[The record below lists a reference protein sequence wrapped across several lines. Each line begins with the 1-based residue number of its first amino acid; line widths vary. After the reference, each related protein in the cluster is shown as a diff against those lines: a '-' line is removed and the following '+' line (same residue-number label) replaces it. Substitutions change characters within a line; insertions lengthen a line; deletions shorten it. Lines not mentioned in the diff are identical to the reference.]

1 MPENRCVSCLIDV
14 PRVKA
19 DIIQLETEITAGGE
33 NAENAKSLLKHR
45 RRFLKAIEGNRLPKK
60 RHLLMF
66 VFLAQRF
73 RNGAVFIE
81 REGAPEIGP
90 AEVIVIGDKTAE
102 KSATTRATGLNLIR
116 DPAKVQTQIAQ
127 ILVDTYRPGDTFSIS
142 TAVDKLRHFVPEGS
156 NPGTWLG
163 TYMMREMRHTNG
175 ILEHVGPRRY
185 RMRADAS
192 KILKNGQKPS
202 KTAQSSDA
210 VSSA

>member
-1 MPENRCVSCLIDV
+1 MPENRSVSCLIDI
-14 PRVKA
+14 PRVNA
-19 DIIQLETEITAGGE
+19 DIIQLETEVAAGGDP
-33 NAENAKSLLKHR
+33 AEFAKALLKHR
-45 RRFLKAIEGNRLPKK
+45 RRFLKTIEGNRLPKK
-60 RHLLMF
+60 KHLQMF

-81 REGAPEIGP
+81 REGA
-90 AEVIVIGDKTAE
+90 AEVAPVEAIVVGDKTT
-102 KSATTRATGLNLIR
+102 KKGATTRTTGLNLIR

-163 TYMMREMRHTNG
+163 TYMMREMRHANG

-185 RMRADAS
+185 RMRVDAS

-202 KTAQSSDA
+202 KTAQSGDA